1 MSYEKIDNILK
12 NWADTRNLYIYK
24 IYKEEEVR
32 SIEIV
37 GNKNGRYQL
46 WLDAPD
52 EKGQVCIHIWD
63 YKKRK
68 KDFFTQEKELFESLE
83 TAYHFLNKWESE

>member
-1 MSYEKIDNILK
+1 MRYEKIDSILK
-12 NWADTRNLYIYK
+12 NWADARSLHIYT
-24 IYKEEEVR
+24 IYKEVEVR
-32 SIEIV
+32 SIEVV

-68 KDFFTQEKELFESLE
+68 KDFLRERRN
-83 TAYHFLNKWESE
+83 Y